1 MNKPK
6 IHINSEKNIALKTRT
21 HSPTSNSPNASNRS
35 KICPIGA
42 EKTCK
47 IKPKKKWEQKN
58 TATESRAFS
67 RVRTHRNANT
77 SVYRSTESPKR
88 TKQQNRKQQQQQ
100 QQRWSTIK
108 RKEREP
114 QSHISPSF
122 PSRRRRFWSS
132 PSPPSLRPIQLSASL
147 SPNQWRERE
156 KLWTKRSRCCNWIPA
171 HSARENAH
179 VRTKKNGGNCLS
191 VTEDW
196 RVRATRK
203 IYIIYLNKWKL
214 VRTAKNWVLKEAM
227 RGERERK
234 KIVERK
240 NVML

>member
-58 TATESRAFS
+58 RATESRAFS

-132 PSPPSLRPIQLSASL
+132 PPPPSLRPIQLQLQLRFLRTNGANVRNCEQNGLVVVTESRRI
-147 SPNQWRERE
+147 PRERMRTWE
-156 KLWTKRSRCCNWIPA
+156 PRKMA
-171 HSARENAH
+171 EN
-179 VRTKKNGGNCLS
+179 V
-191 VTEDW
+191 
-196 RVRATRK
+196 
-203 IYIIYLNKWKL
+203 
-214 VRTAKNWVLKEAM
+214 WVLQKTEEC
-227 RGERERK
+227 ERLGKYILYIWINENWFGQRK
-234 KIVERK
+234 TES
-240 NVML
+240 